1 MVGRLRFLRRSR
13 SRLSSHDRELLRCVI
28 MMLRIALDRLERIYR
43 GD

>member
-1 MVGRLRFLRRSR
+1 MVGRLCFLRRSR

-28 MMLRIALDRLERIYR
+28 VMLRMALARLEQIYR